1 MPVGQPEFVFNPEP
15 RCPVIL
21 LLDTSG
27 SMDGKPIQELNRGLT
42 TFKQSLQED
51 GLASL
56 RVEVAIL
63 TFGGSVNLIQD
74 FVTIEQF
81 APPKL
86 EANGVTP
93 MGEAITYALNLLE
106 DRKEIYKSNGIQYYR
121 PWLWL
126 ITDGSPTDSWQTVAQ
141 RAKNAERDRKLSLFT
156 VGVQGADM
164 ITLGQISSPER
175 LPLLLNGLD
184 FKSMFLW
191 LSQSMKQVS
200 QSKPGGTMVAL
211 PSVGWGQVSS

>member
-1 MPVGQPEFVFNPEP
+1 MPVGRPEFVFNPEP
-15 RCPVIL
+15 RCPLIL

-27 SMDGKPIQELNRGLT
+27 SMDGQPIQELNKGLV

-63 TFGGSVNLIQD
+63 TFGGSVNLVQD
-74 FVTIEQF
+74 FVSVEQF

-93 MGEAITYALNLLE
+93 MGEAITYGLNLLE
-106 DRKEIYKSNGIQYYR
+106 ERKETYKCNGIQYYR

-126 ITDGSPTDSWQTVAQ
+126 ITDGAPTDSWQTVAQ
-141 RAKNAERDRKLSLFT
+141 RAKDAERDRKLCLFT

-164 ITLGQISSPER
+164 LTLSQISLPER
-175 LPLLLNGLD
+175 PPLLLNGLD

-200 QSKPGGTMVAL
+200 HSKLGGTMITL
-211 PSVGWGQVSS
+211 PSVGWSQVSS